1 MDVGPIPSIV
11 DRSRRRGTI
20 WRGLR
25 FILRSPFGA
34 LGTEDIVRN
43 AETIGKLGAQ
53 IRRAPGPDTR
63 IRTDDDRNLDIVAM
77 AAGAGV
83 SIAEIMR
90 LLGNRRRQTA
100 HAVFYYLAG
109 GFGFLGLWLL
119 EAVRIPVY
127 ARAAYVVGLLAI
139 CTAFF
144 LSALYNALINWQIR
158 TLRLGTVREFLAAEE
173 SWWPS

>member
-1 MDVGPIPSIV
+1 M
-11 DRSRRRGTI
+11 

-25 FILRSPFGA
+25 FILRAPFGA

-43 AETIGKLGAQ
+43 AETISKLGAQ

-63 IRTDDDRNLDIVAM
+63 IRTDDDRNLDVVAM

-83 SIAEIMR
+83 NIAEILR

-100 HAVFYYLAG
+100 HAVLYYLAG
-109 GFGFLGLWLL
+109 GFGFLGLWLF
-119 EAVRIPVY
+119 EAARLPVY

-139 CTAFF
+139 CAAFF
-144 LSALYNALINWQIR
+144 LSAFYNALINWQIR
-158 TLRLGTVREFLAAEE
+158 TLRLGSVREFLATEE